1 MVVDNQVNLKSSTHL
16 AVVVVFPTPEKISV
30 GLGKSLEQGA
40 LSVSWASILLIPH
53 FLRKGE
59 SREQE
64 VEKMLPNTPDETP
77 SSVLTLTCYSFRAT
91 ATRWFWKGFPS
102 GFCVPWGIPDDKD
115 APCPLKHWH
124 KAVSFCFDFCLG
136 TLFTCVFHR
145 GQTHLFNLNDLRLTG
160 CFSKTMLSLM

>member
-77 SSVLTLTCYSFRAT
+77 SSILTLTCYSFRAT
-91 ATRWFWKGFPS
+91 ATRWF
-102 GFCVPWGIPDDKD
+102 
-115 APCPLKHWH
+115 
-124 KAVSFCFDFCLG
+124 
-136 TLFTCVFHR
+136 
-145 GQTHLFNLNDLRLTG
+145 
-160 CFSKTMLSLM
+160 